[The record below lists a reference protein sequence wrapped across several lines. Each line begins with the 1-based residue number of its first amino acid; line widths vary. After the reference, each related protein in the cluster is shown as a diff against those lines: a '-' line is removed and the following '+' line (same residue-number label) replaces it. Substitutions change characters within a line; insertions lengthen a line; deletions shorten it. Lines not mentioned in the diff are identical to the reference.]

1 MVFIR
6 YLLIENNMKR
16 ITYVCDH
23 CKEEITIEDLG
34 YGMVLN
40 NFLDPIRYYGEI
52 CSVCSEKVRKFLA
65 DEKK

>member
-1 MVFIR
+1 
-6 YLLIENNMKR
+6 MKR